1 LIKMSSFTERATWTE
16 NPFVFQTQEELP
28 SGVPIEVDAV
38 PLHKALYDKLVKLV
52 IPSPKS
58 KTDPWSDKGRREW
71 RPGYDPVTKLDPT
84 TVAPGLIEGM
94 PLQSRRR
101 KEPQGEGG
109 KATFLNLIVDVSG
122 SMASPMNGGQSFGYY
137 DGLPLGGED
146 LARVVTPLMIRMA
159 KQNGDKFQVVRF
171 GSHANIDWPGPATDY
186 DDAIA
191 YYTNSSTGSDSAR
204 PLAGTESSTNT
215 EAGLRLTRMEMER
228 YLEQENLEVKSAVTI
243 VISDGAFNYGSC
255 VGGGYPHSPDGWL
268 RQYGPVF
275 YVFIAPDE
283 GSMDGNV
290 LGLQT
295 QLKAA
300 YGSTIGC
307 KHCVVSFAPKVG
319 QGGNVSDFAGSL
331 VEMCQANAGEQV
343 ECGHFN
349 E

>member
-1 LIKMSSFTERATWTE
+1 MSSFTERASWTE
-16 NPFVFQTQEELP
+16 NPFVFQTHEPLP
-28 SGVPIEVDAV
+28 QGVPIDIETV
-38 PLHKALYDKLVKLV
+38 PLHKALYDKLAKLV

-84 TVAPGLIEGM
+84 TVAPGLVEGM

-122 SMASPMNGGQSFGYY
+122 SMSSPMGGGGQCFGYY

-159 KQNGDKFQVVRF
+159 KQNGDKFQVVTF
-171 GSHANIDWPGPATDY
+171 GTSASIDWPGPATDY

-191 YYTNSSTGSDSAR
+191 YYTNSSTAGDEGR
-204 PLAGTESSTNT
+204 PLRGHQGGTDPEK
-215 EAGLRLTRMEMER
+215 GLALTRFEMER
-228 YLEQENLEVKSAVTI
+228 YLEEENLDVKAAVTI
-243 VISDGAFNYGSC
+243 VISDGHFNPRKC
-255 VGGGYPHSPDGWL
+255 MKDDTWL

-275 YVFIAPDE
+275 YVFMTTKE
-283 GSMDGNV
+283 GALEGTVNQVRAV
-290 LGLQT
+290 LKETHGTL
-295 QLKAA
+295 
-300 YGSTIGC
+300 GC
-307 KHCVVSFAPKVG
+307 KNCVVDFAPSVG
-319 QGGNVSDFAGSL
+319 QGGTVNGFAGAL
-331 VEMCQANAGEQV
+331 VEMCQANAGEAV
-343 ECGHFN
+343 DCGSYN

>member
-1 LIKMSSFTERATWTE
+1 MSSFTERATWTE
-16 NPFVFQTQEELP
+16 NPFVFMTNEPLP
-28 SGVPIEVDAV
+28 SGVPIDIETV
-38 PLHKALYDKLVKLV
+38 PLHKALYDKLAKLV
-52 IPSPKS
+52 IPSPRS

-84 TVAPGLIEGM
+84 TVAPGLVEGM

-122 SMASPMNGGQSFGYY
+122 SMSSPMSGGGQSYGYY

-159 KQNGDKFQVVRF
+159 KQNGDKFQVVRY
-171 GSHANIDWPGPATDY
+171 GSSASVDWPGPATDY

-191 YYTNSSTGSDSAR
+191 YYTNSSTAADGNR

-215 EAGLRLTRMEMER
+215 ERGLQKTQYEMER
-228 YLEQENLEVKSAVTI
+228 YLEEENVEVKAAVTI
-243 VISDGAFNYGSC
+243 VISDGSFNYSSC
-255 VGGGYPHSPDGWL
+255 MAADSWL

-275 YVFIAPDE
+275 FVFISPNDGA
-283 GSMDGNV
+283 MDGYV
-290 LGLQT
+290 LSMQET
-295 QLKAA
+295 LKATH
-300 YGSTIGC
+300 GTLGC
-307 KHCVVSFAPKVG
+307 KNCVVSFAPKMG
-319 QGGNVSDFAGSL
+319 QGGTVTEFAGSL
-331 VEMCQANAGEQV
+331 VDMCQANAGEAV
-343 ECGHFN
+343 DCGSYN